1 MTSDDLTKKAAELGF
16 RLFEPDRQSE
26 MNKTLAEV
34 VKSRDLRFWEAFP
47 VMLANTAEAGQFNHK
62 TVRNHLSDPEK
73 KVFNSLL
80 SASLAVC
87 ESLGFKFDWAKVL
100 ASQLSAKILS
110 EHREKMRY
118 DTGFKIGGVLLLP
131 KKLKA
136 NFTMYFKKPGD
147 SVKNTVAVR
156 EELGLEFAMSQIYTG
171 RQKELF
177 LKKLRREKM
186 TKTEKEYFSRV
197 VRKKAQALA
206 NEDLHHLARKVLE

>member
-1 MTSDDLTKKAAELGF
+1 MI
-16 RLFEPDRQSE
+16 
-26 MNKTLAEV
+26 
-34 VKSRDLRFWEAFP
+34 
-47 VMLANTAEAGQFNHK
+47 K

-136 NFTMYFKKPGD
+136 NFQFDDEGMLLGQEVT
-147 SVKNTVAVR
+147 TV
-156 EELGLEFAMSQIYTG
+156 ESFA
-171 RQKELF
+171 
-177 LKKLRREKM
+177 
-186 TKTEKEYFSRV
+186 
-197 VRKKAQALA
+197 
-206 NEDLHHLARKVLE
+206 